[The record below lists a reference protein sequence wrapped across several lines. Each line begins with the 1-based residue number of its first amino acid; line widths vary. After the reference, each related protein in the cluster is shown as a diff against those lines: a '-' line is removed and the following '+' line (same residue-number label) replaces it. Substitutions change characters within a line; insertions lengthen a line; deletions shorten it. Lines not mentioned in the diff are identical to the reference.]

1 MNKQQITDEAIKYC
15 SHIDFTDDKNLSE
28 KGRLRVKEWAKKDFI
43 AGANYVLRQL
53 RLSGVIKSVCLEGNE
68 PIECDQFTALGN
80 CEKCTHFNKQTV
92 L

>member
-1 MNKQQITDEAIKYC
+1 MQDKLLNLIKQHTPNLKRVQMDLSLENEQLKLAQEIVKLFAIP
-15 SHIDFTDDKNLSE
+15 D
-28 KGRLRVKEWAKKDFI
+28 
-43 AGANYVLRQL
+43 
-53 RLSGVIKSVCLEGNE
+53 VIKSVCLEGNE